1 MRRKDK
7 HFLQITHLKSVAL
20 RQYHVYIYIF
30 PTRKNANTSISS
42 TYKLPCDSNFII
54 IYTAYREIFACFLF
68 SPKLSVSRF
77 KTGQI
82 PLSQI
87 ISH

>member
-1 MRRKDK
+1 MGHFYDQKLLKSCLTIPMRRKDK
-7 HFLQITHLKSVAL
+7 NFLQITHLKSVAL

-68 SPKLSVSRF
+68 SP
-77 KTGQI
+77 
-82 PLSQI
+82 
-87 ISH
+87 